1 MRSIKQLLVIS
12 VALVTALN
20 CIAEVKI
27 EEKVVGPAF
36 GPGVVY
42 TLSPKGMHVATAHG
56 RDGKTLVTV
65 DGADGPLMDRI
76 FDGAAF
82 GSVVKISEDGYYT
95 RTEQK
100 WTGPIAFSP
109 NGERHAYRCAGRS
122 TFAPADT
129 SERSISSRTPY
140 VDQLNA
146 GE

>member
-1 MRSIKQLLVIS
+1 MRSIKHLLIIS

-20 CIAEVKI
+20 CVAEVKI

-65 DGADGPLMDRI
+65 YGVDGPLIDRI

-82 GSVVKISEDGYYT
+82 GIVVKYSEDGYYT

-100 WTGPIAFSP
+100 WTGPVAFSP
-109 NGERHAYRCAGRS
+109 NAIGTRGAMCSLARISQRRRRKMNCSLVSVTRCSCAK
-122 TFAPADT
+122 
-129 SERSISSRTPY
+129 
-140 VDQLNA
+140 
-146 GE
+146 